1 MKFSF
6 SNIFGKKPTAK
17 SPVPEPPV
25 EVPAPI
31 KAVDSEEE
39 ETTYNKMEKVNIK
52 ALEGTQMKP
61 GKVYAVSKES
71 ADFLTK
77 NGRAVL
83 AKDSEKLGKIY
94 NYPKSE
100 KKPDVTD

>member
-1 MKFSF
+1 MK
-6 SNIFGKKPTAK
+6 
-17 SPVPEPPV
+17 
-25 EVPAPI
+25 
-31 KAVDSEEE
+31 
-39 ETTYNKMEKVNIK
+39 KVNIK

-77 NGRAVL
+77 NKRAVL
-83 AKDSEKLGKIY
+83 AKDSEKVGQVY
-94 NYPKSE
+94 NFPKSD

>member
-1 MKFSF
+1 MKFNLL
-6 SNIFGKKPTAK
+6 NIFSKKPTAK
-17 SPVPEPPV
+17 SPVPNPPF

-31 KAVDSEEE
+31 KAIDSEE

-52 ALEGTQMKP
+52 ALEGTNMKP

-77 NGRAVL
+77 NNRAVL
-83 AKDSEKLGKIY
+83 AKDSEKLGKVY
-94 NYPKSE
+94 NYPKTE